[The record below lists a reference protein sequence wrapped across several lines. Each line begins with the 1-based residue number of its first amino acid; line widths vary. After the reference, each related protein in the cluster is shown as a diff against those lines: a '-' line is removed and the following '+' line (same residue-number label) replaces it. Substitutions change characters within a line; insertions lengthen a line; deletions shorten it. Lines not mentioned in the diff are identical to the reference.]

1 LQQLLL
7 SPVTGVPSASGVGF
21 ACVASPKTKGQ
32 SCFLRL
38 QQQCSKQAEAGLPA
52 VLMLIFAPYQ
62 HDPNK
67 RLLPAALVQSER
79 LLQPQATKNLLLHGP
94 ATSAFATP

>member
-1 LQQLLL
+1 
-7 SPVTGVPSASGVGF
+7 
-21 ACVASPKTKGQ
+21 
-32 SCFLRL
+32 
-38 QQQCSKQAEAGLPA
+38 
-52 VLMLIFAPYQ
+52 MLIFAPYQ